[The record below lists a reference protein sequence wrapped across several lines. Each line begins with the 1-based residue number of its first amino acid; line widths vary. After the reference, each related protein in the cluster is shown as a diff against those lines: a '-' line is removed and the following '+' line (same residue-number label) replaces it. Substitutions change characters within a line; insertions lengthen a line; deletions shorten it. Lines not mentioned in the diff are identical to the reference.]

1 MWLDPWRV
9 LVISVFAASS
19 VVACSAAD
27 DTRSSTNGTSNSNG
41 GAGGSGDGGIGF
53 GGSGNQGGSAPAEC
67 PNVDVLFVIDNSGS
81 MADQQQSLIASF
93 GGFVKGMQERL
104 SGAKS
109 YHVGVV
115 STDDYGGNNGC
126 GQIGDLITQTSGP
139 SSSKAVCTPFAGG
152 GRFLTEAEADLATKF
167 SCVAQIG
174 VGGNDDERPARA
186 FMNALDP
193 KRNAPGA
200 CNAGFSRQDSLLV
213 LVIITD
219 EDDVPDGC
227 DGTSCMTNGSG
238 GTPDDWSATVVQH
251 KGGIE
256 QNIVVLSLI
265 GRKLDNPCGAVPA
278 SKMLGFANNF
288 GENGFIGDVCAT
300 SYDQF
305 FVDALP
311 VIDKACGNYI
321 PPPK

>member
-1 MWLDPWRV
+1 MWLNPWRL
-9 LVISVFAASS
+9 LVVSTFAASS
-19 VVACSAAD
+19 VLACSATN
-27 DTRSSTNGTSNSNG
+27 DTRGSTQGAGNSNS
-41 GAGGSGDGGIGF
+41 GAGGDGGIGF
-53 GGSGNQGGSAPAEC
+53 GGSGNHDAGTAVEC

-93 GGFVKGMQERL
+93 GGFVKGMQDRL
-104 SGAKS
+104 AGAKS
-109 YHVGVV
+109 YHVGIV

-126 GQIGDLITQTSGP
+126 GTIGDLITQTSGP
-139 SSSKAVCTPFAGG
+139 NSSNAVCTPFAGG
-152 GRFLTEAEADLATKF
+152 GRYLTEAEPNLAAKF
-167 SCVAQIG
+167 SCTAQIG

-186 FMNALDP
+186 LMNALDP
-193 KRNAPGA
+193 TRNAPGA
-200 CNAGFSRQDSLLV
+200 CNAGFSRKDSLLV
-213 LVIITD
+213 LVVITD

-227 DGTSCMTNGSG
+227 DGTICMTYGSG

-251 KGGIE
+251 KGGIA

-278 SKMLGFANNF
+278 SKMLGFTNNF

-300 SYDQF
+300 NYDQF
-305 FVDALP
+305 FLDALP
-311 VIDKACGNYI
+311 IIDKACENYI

>member
-1 MWLDPWRV
+1 MFFAHWRS
-9 LVISVFAASS
+9 LAISLFASS
-19 VVACSAAD
+19 FIFACSASD
-27 DTRSSTNGTSNSNG
+27 ETRGSGNGAGPSNG
-41 GAGGSGDGGIGF
+41 GAGGDGGIGF
-53 GGSGNQGGSAPAEC
+53 GGSGNQGGNAPAEC

-109 YHVGVV
+109 YHIGVV

-126 GQIGDLITQTSGP
+126 GLIGDLITQTNGP
-139 SSSKAVCTPFAGG
+139 NSTNATCAPFAGG
-152 GRFLTEAEADLATKF
+152 GRFLTDAEPNLAAKF

-174 VGGNDDERPARA
+174 TGGDDDERPARA
-186 FMNALDP
+186 LMNALDP
-193 KRNAPGA
+193 ARNGPGA
-200 CNAGFSRQDSLLV
+200 CNAGFSRKDSLLV
-213 LVIITD
+213 LVVITD

-227 DGTSCMTNGSG
+227 DGQTCMTYGSG
-238 GTPDDWSATVVQH
+238 GTPDEWTSAVIQH
-251 KGGIE
+251 KGGIA

-278 SKMLGFANNF
+278 SKMLGFTNNF
-288 GENGFIGDVCAT
+288 GENGFIGDVCAQ

-305 FVDALP
+305 FLDALP
-311 VIDKACGNYI
+311 VIDKACENYI

>member
-1 MWLDPWRV
+1 MWLEPWRLLFV
-9 LVISVFAASS
+9 CAFAASS
-19 VVACSAAD
+19 VVACSATN
-27 DTRSSTNGTSNSNG
+27 DTRGSTQ
-41 GAGGSGDGGIGF
+41 GAGNSSSGVGGDGGFGF
-53 GGSGNQGGSAPAEC
+53 GGSGDQDAGAVEC

-93 GGFVKGMQERL
+93 DGFVKGMQDRL
-104 SGAKS
+104 ASAKS

-126 GQIGDLITQTSGP
+126 GSIGDLITQTSGP
-139 SSSKAVCTPFAGG
+139 SSSNAVCGPFAGG
-152 GRFLTEAEADLATKF
+152 GRYLTEAEPNLAGKF

-193 KRNAPGA
+193 ARNGPGA
-200 CNAGFSRQDSLLV
+200 CNAGFSRKDSLLV

-227 DGTSCMTNGSG
+227 DGTTCMTYGSG
-238 GTPDDWSATVVQH
+238 GVPDDWSATVVQH

-278 SKMLGFANNF
+278 SKMLGFTNNF
-288 GENGFIGDVCAT
+288 GENGFIGDVCAAN
-300 SYDQF
+300 YDQF

-311 VIDKACGNYI
+311 VIDKACQNYI

>member
-1 MWLDPWRV
+1 MWLEPWRLLFV
-9 LVISVFAASS
+9 SAFAASS
-19 VVACSAAD
+19 ILACSATN
-27 DTRSSTNGTSNSNG
+27 DTRGSTQ
-41 GAGGSGDGGIGF
+41 GAGNSTSGVGGEGGFGF
-53 GGSGNQGGSAPAEC
+53 GGSGNQDAGAVEC

-93 GGFVKGMQERL
+93 GGFVKGMQDRL
-104 SGAKS
+104 AGAKS

-126 GQIGDLITQTSGP
+126 GSIGDLITQTSGP
-139 SSSKAVCTPFAGG
+139 SSSNAVCSPFVGG
-152 GRFLTEAEADLATKF
+152 GRYLTEAEPNLAGKF

-193 KRNAPGA
+193 ARNAPGA
-200 CNAGFSRQDSLLV
+200 CNAGFSRKDSLLV

-227 DGTSCMTNGSG
+227 DGTTCMTYGSG
-238 GTPDDWSATVVQH
+238 GVPDDWSATVVQH

-278 SKMLGFANNF
+278 SKMLGFTNNF

-300 SYDQF
+300 NYDQF

-311 VIDKACGNYI
+311 VIDKACQNYI